1 MAGPDPAIHAFL
13 SETMG
18 AMAKSPC
25 RRNSSP
31 SPSRSAA
38 SGVWCNKP
46 LQRYRQQTKTN
57 HLTRTGMG
65 FNPLTPSLRGGEG
78 FDLPAPSWR
87 GGAADEAIHLSL
99 RRKKMNCHA
108 VSHDVVGESKP
119 MPAGI
124 TRNLRS
130 GVCQSL
136 ARLLN
141 DFDFVQ
147 PRPVRNAFN
156 AATGQ
161 IDFLQ
166 TRETFHLRELGQK
179 PCVGKL
185 EGFQIRQVIQRWKA
199 PYAAV

>member
-57 HLTRTGMG
+57 HLTRSGMG
-65 FNPLTPSLRGGEG
+65 FNPLTPSLRGDVG

-136 ARLLN
+136 ARLVMISTLFN
-141 DFDFVQ
+141 QGQFGMVLT
-147 PRPVRNAFN
+147 PLPVKSISF
-156 AATGQ
+156 
-161 IDFLQ
+161 
-166 TRETFHLRELGQK
+166 
-179 PCVGKL
+179 KL
-185 EGFQIRQVIQRWKA
+185 ARLSICGNLVRSPV
-199 PYAAV
+199 